1 MKKSLKKIIAVALTS
16 VVMLTTLAGCSSNN
30 EPSSKAESG
39 KSSEPV
45 TITYAIWDKN
55 QEPGMRAIADAF
67 TVKNPN
73 IKVKVEVTNW
83 DNYWTKLEAG
93 ATGGALPD
101 VFWMHSNNF
110 VKYAT
115 SGMLMDV
122 TDKIKDSKEI
132 SLDNFPKGLVDA
144 AIQDGKTYGLPKDYD
159 TIGLW
164 YNKTM
169 FDEAKIAYPD
179 GTWDWKKLQEVA
191 KKLTNSSKGVYG
203 FAAPADAQQ
212 GYYNFIPQ
220 NGGNVISEDKTKSG
234 FDSVETKEAI
244 QFDVDFSLKDKTSP
258 TQAQFA
264 ETSFAAMFQSGKVAM
279 GLFGS
284 WMVSEFKANDYVKA
298 NCDVAVIPK
307 GTKKATVYNGLQN
320 SAAAKG
326 KNIEESWKF
335 LEFMATKEANIIQA
349 EKGAAIPAFND
360 TAQPW
365 IDFSTEFNL
374 KAYPE
379 MLDYAVPVPTSKTAA
394 KWKEYENDIL
404 KKVWANELTVEEGC
418 NQLAKKMN
426 ETLATEK

>member
-1 MKKSLKKIIAVALTS
+1 MKKSLKKIIAVSLTS
-16 VVMLTTLAGCSSNN
+16 IAMLTSLAGCSSSKPA
-30 EPSSKAESG
+30 ETKTTSSA
-39 KSSEPV
+39 PV

-67 TVKNPN
+67 TAKNPN

-110 VKYAT
+110 VKYAS

-122 TDKIKDSKEI
+122 TDKIKNSKTI
-132 SLDNFPKGLVDA
+132 SEDNFPKGLVDGT
-144 AIQDGKTYGLPKDYD
+144 IQDGKTYGLPKDYD

-191 KKLTNSSKGVYG
+191 KKLTNPVKGVYG

-220 NGGNVISEDKTKSG
+220 NGGNVISADKKKSG
-234 FDSVETKEAI
+234 FDSAATKEAI
-244 QFDVDFSLKDKTSP
+244 QFDVDFSLKDKSSP

-284 WMVSEFKANDYVKA
+284 WMVSEFKANDYVMA
-298 NCDVAVIPK
+298 NCNVAVIPQGK
-307 GTKKATVYNGLQN
+307 QKATVYNGLQN

-326 KNIEESWKF
+326 KYPEQSWKF

-365 IDFSTEFNL
+365 IDFSKEFNL

-379 MLDYAVPVPTSKTAA
+379 MLEYAVPVPTSKTAA

-404 KKVWANELTVEEGC
+404 KKVWAKELTVEEGC
-418 NQLAKKMN
+418 NQLAKLMN